1 MKDEKLRIL
10 IIEDDRDLNNL
21 LKYSLESSND
31 FEVKSHFD
39 GDGAFE
45 FIVEFKPDL
54 VLLDV
59 MLPNRYGTEILKN
72 VRDNPQTSGILVIL
86 LTARSQEK
94 DKVEGF
100 EAGAD
105 DYITKPFSPRELLLR
120 VNALLRRSNTFKS
133 PHSFS
138 SNQNQ
143 NSSKEEE
150 KNSALHNE
158 TQYNVINKII
168 TVGSIKVF
176 PDEFKVT
183 VNNETISLTATEY
196 QLLVF
201 LAERAGKLQSR
212 EALLQ
217 KVWGYE
223 GQVNTRTVDTHIK
236 RLRQK
241 LGSAGSM
248 IETIHGFGY
257 QLIDSQL

>member
-21 LKYSLESSND
+21 LKYTLEAARD
-31 FEVKSHFD
+31 YEVKSHFD
-39 GDGAFE
+39 GNGAYELISE
-45 FIVEFKPDL
+45 FMPDL

-72 VRDNPQTSGILVIL
+72 VRDNPATSGILVIL

-105 DYITKPFSPRELLLR
+105 DYITKPFSPRELMLR
-120 VNALLRRSNTFKS
+120 VNALLRRSHALKF
-133 PHSFS
+133 
-138 SNQNQ
+138 Q
-143 NSSKEEE
+143 NSLNSSAKEEE
-150 KNSALHNE
+150 KNHSPQEVTEQNA
-158 TQYNVINKII
+158 TKII
-168 TVGSIKVF
+168 TVGSIKIF
-176 PDEFKVT
+176 PAEFKVT
-183 VNNETISLTATEY
+183 VNNEAVSLTATEY

-201 LAERAGKLQSR
+201 LSERVGKLQSR

-257 QLIDSQL
+257 QLIDPQ

>member
-21 LKYSLESSND
+21 LKYTLESSND

-39 GDGAFE
+39 GQGAYE
-45 FIVEFKPDL
+45 MIVQFQPAL

-59 MLPNRYGTEILKN
+59 MLPNIYGTEILKN
-72 VRDNPQTSGILVIL
+72 VRENPTTSSVFVIL
-86 LTARSQEK
+86 LTARSQEQ

-105 DYITKPFSPRELLLR
+105 DYITKPFSPKELLLR
-120 VNALLRRSNTFKS
+120 VNALLRRS
-133 PHSFS
+133 HS
-138 SNQNQ
+138 N
-143 NSSKEEE
+143 
-150 KNSALHNE
+150 KNFVN
-158 TQYNVINKII
+158 INKDNQDKIEENVNHKII
-168 TVGSIKVF
+168 SVGSIKIY
-176 PDEFKVT
+176 PDEFRVT
-183 VNNETISLTATEY
+183 VLNETVSLTATEY
-196 QLLVF
+196 QLLIF
-201 LAERAGKLQSR
+201 LAERVGKLQSR
-212 EALLQ
+212 DALLQ

-241 LGSAGSM
+241 LGTAGSM

-257 QLIDSQL
+257 QLIES

>member
-21 LKYSLESSND
+21 LKYTLESSND

-39 GDGAFE
+39 GDGAFD
-45 FIVEFKPDL
+45 FIVQFKPDL
-54 VLLDV
+54 ILLDV

-72 VRDNPQTSGILVIL
+72 VRENSQTAGTLVIL

-120 VNALLRRSNTFKS
+120 VNALLRRSNTLKF
-133 PHSFS
+133 PQTFS
-138 SNQNQ
+138 QNP
-143 NSSKEEE
+143 NHSKEED
-150 KNSALHNE
+150 KNSSLNNE
-158 TQYNVINKII
+158 GQDNSTNKTII
-168 TVGSIKVF
+168 VGSIKVF

-183 VNNETISLTATEY
+183 VNNEPVPLTATEY

-201 LAERAGKLQSR
+201 LAERVGKLQSR

-241 LGSAGSM
+241 LGTAGTM

-257 QLIDSQL
+257 QLIDSQ

>member
-1 MKDEKLRIL
+1 MKDDKLRIL

-21 LKYSLESSND
+21 LKYTLESSND

-39 GDGAFE
+39 GQGAFE
-45 FIVEFKPDL
+45 LISQFKPDL

-59 MLPNRYGTEILKN
+59 MLPNIYGTEILKN
-72 VRDNPQTSGILVIL
+72 IRENIQSASTLVIL

-120 VNALLRRSNTFKS
+120 VNALLRRSHTLKNPTQ
-133 PHSFS
+133 FS
-138 SNQNQ
+138 SNQT
-143 NSSKEEE
+143 SLRDDE
-150 KNSALHNE
+150 KNPSISHDNQE
-158 TQYNVINKII
+158 QVVNKMIS
-168 TVGSIKVF
+168 VGSIKVY
-176 PDEFKVT
+176 PEEFKVT
-183 VNNETISLTATEY
+183 VNNETVPLTATEY
-196 QLLVF
+196 QLLLF
-201 LAERAGKLQSR
+201 LAERVGKLQSR

-257 QLIDSQL
+257 QLIDS

>member
-10 IIEDDRDLNNL
+10 IIEDNRDLNNL
-21 LKYSLESSND
+21 LKYTLEASRD

-39 GDGAFE
+39 GNGAFE
-45 FIVEFKPDL
+45 LISQFKPNL

-59 MLPNRYGTEILKN
+59 MLPNKYGTEILKN
-72 VRDNPQTSGILVIL
+72 VRENTATSAILVIL

-105 DYITKPFSPRELLLR
+105 DYITKPFSPRELMLR
-120 VNALLRRSNTFKS
+120 VNALLRRSNAPKFLNS
-133 PHSFS
+133 IHSG
-138 SNQNQ
+138 QNQ
-143 NSSKEEE
+143 FKEDE
-150 KNSALHNE
+150 KISTSQSEDQTSH
-158 TQYNVINKII
+158 KII
-168 TVGSIKVF
+168 AVGSIKIY
-176 PDEFKVT
+176 PEEFKVT
-183 VNNETISLTATEY
+183 VNNETVSLTATEY

-201 LAERAGKLQSR
+201 LSERVGKLQSR

-241 LGSAGSM
+241 LGIAGSM

-257 QLIDSQL
+257 QLIDSQ

>member
-10 IIEDDRDLNNL
+10 IIEDDKDLNNL
-21 LKYSLESSND
+21 LRYTLEAAND

-45 FIVEFKPDL
+45 LIKEFMPDL

-59 MLPNRYGTEILKN
+59 MLPNTYGTEILKSI
-72 VRDNPQTSGILVIL
+72 RDNNTTSAILVIL

-100 EAGAD
+100 ESGAD

-120 VNALLRRSNTFKS
+120 VNALLRRSHTLKS
-133 PHSFS
+133 SPLNMMSIS
-138 SNQNQ
+138 QSNHR
-143 NSSKEEE
+143 EED
-150 KNSALHNE
+150 KNSTPIAENIDH
-158 TQYNVINKII
+158 INKTI
-168 TVGSIKVF
+168 VAGPIKIY
-176 PDEFKVT
+176 PEEFKVT
-183 VNNETISLTATEY
+183 VNNESVSLTATEY
-196 QLLVF
+196 QLLIF
-201 LAERAGKLQSR
+201 LVERVGKLQSR

-241 LGSAGSM
+241 LGSAGSL

-257 QLIDSQL
+257 QLIIS

>member
-1 MKDEKLRIL
+1 MKEEKLRIL

-21 LKYSLESSND
+21 LKYTLEASRD
-31 FEVKSHFD
+31 YDVKSHFD
-39 GDGAFE
+39 GNGAFE
-45 FIVEFKPDL
+45 LISQFMPDL

-59 MLPNRYGTEILKN
+59 MLPNIYGTEILKN
-72 VRDNPQTSGILVIL
+72 IRDNPSTAGILVIL

-105 DYITKPFSPRELLLR
+105 DYITKPFSPRELMLR
-120 VNALLRRSNTFKS
+120 VNALLRRSHALKFQTSHN
-133 PHSFS
+133 P
-138 SNQNQ
+138 
-143 NSSKEEE
+143 SSKEGE
-150 KNSALHNE
+150 K
-158 TQYNVINKII
+158 INPSQDPFDQNISKII
-168 TVGSIKVF
+168 SVGTIKIF
-176 PDEFKVT
+176 LDEFKVT
-183 VNNETISLTATEY
+183 VNNEVISLTATEY

-201 LAERAGKLQSR
+201 LCERVGKLQSR

-241 LGSAGSM
+241 LGAAGSM

-257 QLIDSQL
+257 QLIDPH

>member
-21 LKYSLESSND
+21 LKYTLESSND

-39 GDGAFE
+39 GDGALD
-45 FIVEFKPDL
+45 IILQFKPDL
-54 VLLDV
+54 ILLDV
-59 MLPNRYGTEILKN
+59 MLPNKYGTEILKN
-72 VRDNPQTSGILVIL
+72 IRENGQVSGTLVIL

-120 VNALLRRSNTFKS
+120 VNALLRRSNTLKF

-138 SNQNQ
+138 PSQN
-143 NSSKEEE
+143 NPKEDE
-150 KNSALHNE
+150 KNQTNNAEENL
-158 TQYNVINKII
+158 NKSII
-168 TVGSIKVF
+168 VGPIKVY

-183 VNNETISLTATEY
+183 VHNEPVPLTVTEY

-201 LAERAGKLQSR
+201 LAERVGKLQSR

-241 LGSAGSM
+241 LGTAGAM

-257 QLIDSQL
+257 QLIDNQ

>member
-1 MKDEKLRIL
+1 MKEEKLRIL

-21 LKYSLESSND
+21 LKYTLEAARD
-31 FEVKSHFD
+31 YEVKSHFD
-39 GDGAFE
+39 GNGAYELISE
-45 FIVEFKPDL
+45 FMPDL

-72 VRDNPQTSGILVIL
+72 VRDNPVTSGILVIL

-105 DYITKPFSPRELLLR
+105 DYITKPFSPRELMLR
-120 VNALLRRSNTFKS
+120 VNALLRRSHALKF
-133 PHSFS
+133 
-138 SNQNQ
+138 Q
-143 NSSKEEE
+143 NSLVTKDDE
-150 KNSALHNE
+150 KNSPTNDSQESVSA
-158 TQYNVINKII
+158 KII
-168 TVGSIKVF
+168 TVGSIKIF
-176 PDEFKVT
+176 PEEFKVT
-183 VNNETISLTATEY
+183 VNNEIVSLTATEY
-196 QLLVF
+196 QLLIF
-201 LAERAGKLQSR
+201 LCERVGKLQSR

-257 QLIDSQL
+257 QLIDQQ

>member
-21 LKYSLESSND
+21 LKYTLESSND

-39 GDGAFE
+39 GNGAFD
-45 FIVEFKPDL
+45 FILQFKPDL

-72 VRDNPQTSGILVIL
+72 VRENSQIAGTLVIL

-120 VNALLRRSNTFKS
+120 VNALLRRSNTLKF
-133 PHSFS
+133 PQTFS
-138 SNQNQ
+138 SNSTLSNL
-143 NSSKEEE
+143 KEEE
-150 KNSALHNE
+150 KSQISQDSNE
-158 TQYNVINKII
+158 QISTNKII
-168 TVGSIKVF
+168 FVGPIKVY

-183 VNNETISLTATEY
+183 VNNEPVPLTVTEY

-201 LAERAGKLQSR
+201 LAERVGKLQSR

-241 LGSAGSM
+241 LGAAGSM

-257 QLIDSQL
+257 QLIITQ

>member
-21 LKYSLESSND
+21 LKYTLEASRD

-39 GDGAFE
+39 GNGAFE
-45 FIVEFKPDL
+45 LISQFKPNL

-59 MLPNRYGTEILKN
+59 MLPNKYGTEILKN
-72 VRDNPQTSGILVIL
+72 VRENAATSGIFVIL

-105 DYITKPFSPRELLLR
+105 DYITKPFSPRELMLR
-120 VNALLRRSNTFKS
+120 VNALLRRSNAPKFIN
-133 PHSFS
+133 
-138 SNQNQ
+138 SNQNNFNKDDDKTTFSNTDTSD
-143 NSSKEEE
+143 NSQ
-150 KNSALHNE
+150 H
-158 TQYNVINKII
+158 KI
-168 TVGSIKVF
+168 
-176 PDEFKVT
+176 PEEFKVT
-183 VNNETISLTATEY
+183 VNNETVSLTATEY

-201 LAERAGKLQSR
+201 LSERVGKLQSR

-241 LGSAGSM
+241 LGTAGSM

-257 QLIDSQL
+257 QLIDSQ

>member
-1 MKDEKLRIL
+1 MKEEKLRIL

-21 LKYSLESSND
+21 LKYTLEAARD
-31 FEVKSHFD
+31 YEVKSHFD
-39 GDGAFE
+39 GNGAYELISE
-45 FIVEFKPDL
+45 FMPDL

-72 VRDNPQTSGILVIL
+72 VRDNPVTSGILVIL

-105 DYITKPFSPRELLLR
+105 DYITKPFSPRELMLR
-120 VNALLRRSNTFKS
+120 VNALLRRSHALKF
-133 PHSFS
+133 
-138 SNQNQ
+138 Q
-143 NSSKEEE
+143 NSLVTKDDE
-150 KNSALHNE
+150 KNSLTNDSQDSVS
-158 TQYNVINKII
+158 TKII
-168 TVGSIKVF
+168 TVGSIKIF
-176 PDEFKVT
+176 PEEFKVT
-183 VNNETISLTATEY
+183 VNNEIVSLTATEY
-196 QLLVF
+196 QLLIF
-201 LAERAGKLQSR
+201 LCERVGKLQSR

-257 QLIDSQL
+257 QLIDQQ

>member
-10 IIEDDRDLNNL
+10 IVEDDKDLNNL
-21 LKYSLESSND
+21 LKYTLEASND
-31 FEVKSHFD
+31 FEVTSHFD
-39 GDGAFE
+39 GEGAFE
-45 FIVEFKPDL
+45 LMRSFNPDL

-59 MLPNRYGTEILKN
+59 MLPNKYGTDILKQI
-72 VRDNPQTSGILVIL
+72 RETPSTSAVLVIL

-100 EAGAD
+100 ESGAD

-120 VNALLRRSNTFKS
+120 VNALLRRSHTLKS
-133 PHSFS
+133 SPQFSFNPNAT
-138 SNQNQ
+138 SN
-143 NSSKEEE
+143 KEDITPE
-150 KNSALHNE
+150 KTIS
-158 TQYNVINKII
+158 TGPIKIYP
-168 TVGSIKVF
+168 G
-176 PDEFKVT
+176 EFKVT
-183 VNNETISLTATEY
+183 VHNETVPLTATEY
-196 QLLVF
+196 QLLIF
-201 LAERAGKLQSR
+201 LAERVGKLQSR

-241 LGSAGSM
+241 LGSAGVL

-257 QLIDSQL
+257 QLIES

>member
-21 LKYSLESSND
+21 LKYTLEASRD

-39 GDGAFE
+39 GNGAFE
-45 FIVEFKPDL
+45 LITQFKPDL

-59 MLPNRYGTEILKN
+59 MLPNIYGTEILKN
-72 VRDNPQTSGILVIL
+72 VRDNAATSGILVIL

-105 DYITKPFSPRELLLR
+105 DYITKPFSPRELMLR
-120 VNALLRRSNTFKS
+120 VNALLRRSNPPK
-133 PHSFS
+133 FS
-138 SNQNQ
+138 NSLNSNQNHH
-143 NSSKEEE
+143 KEED
-150 KNSALHNE
+150 KYSSSNSENNDHS
-158 TQYNVINKII
+158 VNKVI
-168 TVGSIKVF
+168 TVGSIKIYS
-176 PDEFKVT
+176 EEYKVT
-183 VNNETISLTATEY
+183 VNNETVSLTATEY

-201 LAERAGKLQSR
+201 LSERVGKLQSR
-212 EALLQ
+212 ESLLQ

-241 LGSAGSM
+241 LGTAGAM

-257 QLIDSQL
+257 QLIDSQ

>member
-10 IIEDDRDLNNL
+10 IIEDDKDLNNL
-21 LKYSLESSND
+21 LRYTLEASND

-45 FIVEFKPDL
+45 LIQEFLPDL

-59 MLPNRYGTEILKN
+59 MLPNIYGTEILKS
-72 VRDNPQTSGILVIL
+72 VRDNNVTAGTLVIL

-100 EAGAD
+100 ESGAD

-120 VNALLRRSNTFKS
+120 VNALLRRSHTLKS
-133 PHSFS
+133 NPLNLVNS
-138 SNQNQ
+138 SQN
-143 NSSKEEE
+143 NSKEED
-150 KNSALHNE
+150 KTS
-158 TQYNVINKII
+158 TQLTENNHKTIVAGPIKIY
-168 TVGSIKVF
+168 
-176 PDEFKVT
+176 PEEFKVT
-183 VNNETISLTATEY
+183 VGNESVSLTATEY
-196 QLLVF
+196 QLLIF
-201 LAERAGKLQSR
+201 LAERVGKLQSR

-223 GQVNTRTVDTHIK
+223 GHVNTRTVDTHIK

-241 LGSAGSM
+241 LGTAGSL

-257 QLIDSQL
+257 QLIDS

>member
-21 LKYSLESSND
+21 LKYTLESSND

-39 GDGAFE
+39 GDGAFD
-45 FIVEFKPDL
+45 FIVQFKPDL
-54 VLLDV
+54 ILLDV

-72 VRDNPQTSGILVIL
+72 VRENAQTSGILVIL

-120 VNALLRRSNTFKS
+120 VNALLRRSNTLKF

-138 SNQNQ
+138 PNQNQ
-143 NSSKEEE
+143 NNSKEEDKPSFSNNE
-150 KNSALHNE
+150 GQDNS
-158 TQYNVINKII
+158 INKTII
-168 TVGSIKVF
+168 VGPIKVF

-183 VNNETISLTATEY
+183 VNNEPIPLTATEY
-196 QLLVF
+196 QLLIF
-201 LAERAGKLQSR
+201 LAERVGKLQSR

-241 LGSAGSM
+241 LGTAGTM

-257 QLIDSQL
+257 QLIDSQ

>member
-21 LKYSLESSND
+21 LKYTLEASRD
-31 FEVKSHFD
+31 YEVKSHFD
-39 GDGAFE
+39 GNGAEELISQFM
-45 FIVEFKPDL
+45 PDL

-72 VRDNPQTSGILVIL
+72 VRDNPLTSGILVIL

-105 DYITKPFSPRELLLR
+105 DYITKPFSPRELMLR
-120 VNALLRRSNTFKS
+120 VNALLRRSHALKFQNSLNPTIKEDDKS
-133 PHSFS
+133 PTSQELTE
-138 SNQNQ
+138 QN
-143 NSSKEEE
+143 
-150 KNSALHNE
+150 
-158 TQYNVINKII
+158 TTKII
-168 TVGSIKVF
+168 TVGSIKIF

-183 VNNETISLTATEY
+183 VNNEVVSLTATEY

-201 LAERAGKLQSR
+201 LSERVGKLQSR

-257 QLIDSQL
+257 QLIDNQ

>member
-10 IIEDDRDLNNL
+10 IIEDDKDLNNL
-21 LKYSLESSND
+21 LKYTLESSND

-39 GDGAFE
+39 GDGAFD
-45 FIVEFKPDL
+45 FIVQFKPDL

-72 VRDNPQTSGILVIL
+72 VRENQQTSGTLIIL

-105 DYITKPFSPRELLLR
+105 DYITKPFSPKELLLR
-120 VNALLRRSNTFKS
+120 VNALLRRSNTLKFS
-133 PHSFS
+133 HSFS
-138 SNQNQ
+138 SNQSN
-143 NSSKEEE
+143 SKEEE
-150 KNSALHNE
+150 KNSSLNNDN
-158 TQYNVINKII
+158 QDSSINKMI
-168 TVGSIKVF
+168 TVGPIKVY
-176 PDEFKVT
+176 PEEFKVT
-183 VNNETISLTATEY
+183 VNNESVPLTVTEY

-201 LAERAGKLQSR
+201 LAERVGKLQSR

-241 LGSAGSM
+241 LGTAGTM

-257 QLIDSQL
+257 QLIDSQ

>member
-21 LKYSLESSND
+21 LKYTLEASRD

-39 GDGAFE
+39 GNGAFE
-45 FIVEFKPDL
+45 LISQFKPNL

-59 MLPNRYGTEILKN
+59 MLPNKYGTEILKN
-72 VRDNPQTSGILVIL
+72 VRENAATSGIFVIL

-105 DYITKPFSPRELLLR
+105 DYITKPFSPRELMLR
-120 VNALLRRSNTFKS
+120 VNALLRRSNAPKFLN
-133 PHSFS
+133 
-138 SNQNQ
+138 SNQNNFNKDDEKITFSNTDTID
-143 NSSKEEE
+143 NSQ
-150 KNSALHNE
+150 H
-158 TQYNVINKII
+158 KII
-168 TVGSIKVF
+168 SVGSIKIF
-176 PDEFKVT
+176 PEEFKVT
-183 VNNETISLTATEY
+183 VNNETVSLTATEY

-201 LAERAGKLQSR
+201 LSERVGKLQSR

-241 LGSAGSM
+241 LGAAGSM

-257 QLIDSQL
+257 QLIDSQ

>member
-21 LKYSLESSND
+21 LKYTLESSND
-31 FEVKSHFD
+31 FDVKSHFD
-39 GDGAFE
+39 GNGAFE
-45 FIVEFKPDL
+45 LIMQFKPAL

-59 MLPNRYGTEILKN
+59 MLPNVYGTEILKN
-72 VRDNPQTSGILVIL
+72 IRENIQSSGILVIL

-120 VNALLRRSNTFKS
+120 VNALLRRSNTLKTS
-133 PHSFS
+133 QTLS
-138 SNQNQ
+138 STQHL
-143 NSSKEEE
+143 SKEEE
-150 KNSALHNE
+150 KLSSLPHENQENSL
-158 TQYNVINKII
+158 NKVI

-176 PDEFKVT
+176 PEEFKVT
-183 VNNETISLTATEY
+183 VNNEPVPLTATEY

-241 LGSAGSM
+241 LGAAGSM

-257 QLIDSQL
+257 QLIDS